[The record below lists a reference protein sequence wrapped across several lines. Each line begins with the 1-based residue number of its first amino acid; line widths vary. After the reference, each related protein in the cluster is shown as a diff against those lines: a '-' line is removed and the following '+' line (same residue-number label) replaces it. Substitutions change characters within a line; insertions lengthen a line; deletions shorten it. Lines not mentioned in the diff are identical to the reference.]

1 MPFSAEGCFLT
12 CQIRFQM
19 WRGPECLPEVP
30 GLKLGTLIEGDDG
43 VVVFLRLEEFEVEAR
58 LVGATGDADNLR
70 DEPAQSIARI
80 KV

>member
-1 MPFSAEGCFLT
+1 M
-12 CQIRFQM
+12 
-19 WRGPECLPEVP
+19 PEVP